1 MLRTLQRQGEQQRH
15 YNIPVRDAS
24 SSWARVGVIV
34 EVVDSGYILKIKP
47 TGFANNL
54 VVGYEKEWMIRQDLK
69 NFRLGN
75 ACKVPDTQWVPSKQ
89 CVLKSITVSAQLLER
104 RGRMEEEKL

>member
-1 MLRTLQRQGEQQRH
+1 M
-15 YNIPVRDAS
+15 
-24 SSWARVGVIV
+24 IV
-34 EVVDSGYILKIKP
+34 EVVDSGYILKITP

-54 VVGYEKEWMIRQDLK
+54 VVGYEKEWMIRQDL

-89 CVLKSITVSAQLLER
+89 RGLESITVSAQLLER